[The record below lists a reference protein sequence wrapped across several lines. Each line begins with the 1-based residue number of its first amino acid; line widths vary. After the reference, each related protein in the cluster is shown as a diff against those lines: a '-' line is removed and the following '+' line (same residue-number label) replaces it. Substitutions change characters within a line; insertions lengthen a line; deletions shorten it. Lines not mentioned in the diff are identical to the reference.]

1 MPRKIWLISQKY
13 YSIFPS
19 WNPMG
24 LIYSSFYLITSLPKP
39 LSGSYPPTSCL
50 HSLPIPTFPRGL
62 LCLAQAFCLCLTA
75 VLLPVGWDDHAK
87 PGYPDNVLLAGREV
101 CSSNT
106 LRLPHIP
113 DTPRNH
119 VGPTYRKLALC
130 FIHLA
135 AKTQKLNLVSSNSS
149 GNISI
154 KISLLHSTNVKFCF
168 FICFDKYSCKQYF
181 WRTPP
186 TMFCTKNLTF
196 MNHNNN
202 SNWHTVLNLG

>member
-1 MPRKIWLISQKY
+1 MENAKKNLVNIPKILFHLSQLESHGVDLLQFLFDHILTQTSFWFLSFHKLPA
-13 YSIFPS
+13 FP
-19 WNPMG
+19 PHPHIPQG
-24 LIYSSFYLITSLPKP
+24 LTLPGP
-39 LSGSYPPTSCL
+39 G
-50 HSLPIPTFPRGL
+50 
-62 LCLAQAFCLCLTA
+62 CLCLTA

-87 PGYPDNVLLAGREV
+87 PGYPDNVMLAGREV

-119 VGPTYRKLALC
+119 VGPTYRKLAFC

-135 AKTQKLNLVSSNSS
+135 AKTHKLNLVSSNSS
-149 GNISI
+149 GNIGI

-181 WRTPP
+181 
-186 TMFCTKNLTF
+186 
-196 MNHNNN
+196 
-202 SNWHTVLNLG
+202 